1 MWTSYAAALVLL
13 TEHPQLLQLDRR
25 WKCMRT
31 GKPYHGEAIAP
42 SNLSIFE
49 RLIGQGKVSVM
60 L

>member
-1 MWTSYAAALVLL
+1 
-13 TEHPQLLQLDRR
+13 
-25 WKCMRT
+25 MRT